1 MVTKSA
7 WKNPGLPVPGKI
19 TIKNDSV
26 SRKLSI
32 TVKKIHK
39 MKNALKQ

>member
-1 MVTKSA
+1 MVTKSS
-7 WKNPGLPVPGKI
+7 WKIPGLPVPGRI
-19 TIKNDSV
+19 TIKNDPV
-26 SRKLSI
+26 FRKLSI